1 MSHLEMENHRRKS
14 AFMGRYVSFEE
25 GMTLCGGFKR
35 RNEFAGLRV
44 IYTCDPILNIIRI
57 FI

>member
-1 MSHLEMENHRRKS
+1 ME
-14 AFMGRYVSFEE
+14 RYVSVEE

-44 IYTCDPILNIIRI
+44 IDTYDPILNIYNI
-57 FI
+57 